1 MLSYEMC
8 VIFGFPT
15 KLGFFNGKSPQKR
28 EKFHILTIYIRAVRV
43 YTETQIQNFK
53 SRSPHI

>member
-1 MLSYEMC
+1 MRG
-8 VIFGFPT
+8 IFGVPT
-15 KLGFFNGKSPQKR
+15 KLGFFNGKSLQKR